1 MSSLK
6 TLIGDVVASPLGQVI
21 AQVGAGVAEAQM
33 ALDEAALAK
42 VLEIYGEGDDEKLAL
57 LRSIGYRPTFYTL
70 PDTTG
75 EVRVALRLGNG
86 AQGAGGTARA
96 VAPKPDVTAAPG
108 LATLKVLPARA
119 GLSALPARMYAA
131 PVDAG
136 YANAYGY
143 QADIAAKLTF
153 RIVPVPPPDGADEL
167 RVVPAVTGLDPDA
180 AAELLGSFGLGAV
193 LVDGDG
199 APVTAPGDTD
209 VVADQSPAA
218 GAIARM
224 EDDII
229 LRIAAAPD

>member
-42 VLEIYGEGDDEKLAL
+42 VLEIYAEGDDEKLAL

-75 EVRVALRLGNG
+75 EVRVALRLGHG
-86 AQGAGGTARA
+86 AQGAGNTARA
-96 VAPKPDVTAAPG
+96 VAPKSVTAATP
-108 LATLKVLPARA
+108 AVASLKVQTARA
-119 GLSALPARMYAA
+119 GLSALPAKMYAA

-167 RVVPAVTGLDPDA
+167 RVVPKVTGLAPDA
-180 AAELLGSFGLGAV
+180 ASDALAAFGLEAT
-193 LVDGDG
+193 LVDGTG
-199 APVTAPGDTD
+199 APVATPAADAAVTAQDPE
-209 VVADQSPAA
+209 A
-218 GAIARM
+218 GAIARL
-224 EDDII
+224 EDVVT
-229 LRIAAAPD
+229 LTVATPA